1 MSSFAQAVFKSLTA
15 ALFGVIV
22 LLGTPPAAGAAEREA
37 VVRVERLNLRPRPSV
52 DGQPLHMLQR
62 GDRLIVLESTDK
74 WLKVDFDDIVG
85 YVRNHPRYID
95 TTLAL
100 DRTKSEKQAVN
111 QALDEHRRHLAEIAG
126 QEKKL
131 MTRLEGLARA
141 IDRNRR
147 QVADLKK
154 KLASL
159 ERRITRALDESRTL
173 EGRIDRNSADV
184 SRRLVALYKLNR
196 LGAANLMAS
205 AGSVNAMVQRR
216 NALEF
221 ILEADDRQRRQL
233 KADLDR
239 WNDLRRELETHRD
252 EQRRLEQ
259 TRRKNL
265 DRLHHEKV
273 QRALLLQDTRHMQ
286 ALKEAAL
293 ASLQASARDLDR
305 TIENLSRSSVVD
317 AARAEAPPGSFGR
330 LRGLL
335 KPPVQGKIINFFG
348 PFKNTRY
355 NVTNYRSGVDIR
367 SDRGEPIHS
376 VSGGRIIYAD
386 WFKGYGNMMI
396 IDHGHSYC
404 TLYAHLEEM
413 FKQRGEA
420 VKSGEVIATV
430 GESGALSGPGLYFEV
445 RHRGKP
451 EDPQMW
457 LIEE

>member
-1 MSSFAQAVFKSLTA
+1 MSSFAQAVSKSLTA
-15 ALFGVIV
+15 TLLGVIV
-22 LLGTPPAAGAAEREA
+22 LLGSPPAVGAAEREA
-37 VVRVERLNLRPRPSV
+37 VVRVERLNLRPRPSL
-52 DGQPLHMLQR
+52 DGAPLHLLQK
-62 GDRLIVLESTDK
+62 GDRLIVLESSDK

-100 DRTKSEKQAVN
+100 DRTKSDKQAVS
-111 QALDEHRRHLAEIAG
+111 QALKEHRRHLTEMAG

-131 MTRLEGLARA
+131 MTRLEELARD

-147 QVADLKK
+147 QAAAIKK
-154 KLASL
+154 ALAAL
-159 ERRITRALDESRTL
+159 DRRIARALEESRTL
-173 EGRIDRNSADV
+173 EDRIDRNSADV

-196 LGAANLMAS
+196 LGAASLLAS
-205 AGSVNAMVQRR
+205 AGTVNDLVQRR
-216 NALEF
+216 HALEF
-221 ILEADDRQRRQL
+221 ILDADDRQRRQL
-233 KADLDR
+233 AADLDR
-239 WNDLRRELETHRD
+239 WSDLRRELEAHRD
-252 EQRRLEQ
+252 DQRRLEQ

-265 DRLHHEKV
+265 DRLHYEKV
-273 QRALLLQDTRHMQ
+273 QRALLLQDTRNMQ
-286 ALKEAAL
+286 ALKEAAMT
-293 ASLQASARDLDR
+293 SLQASARDLDR
-305 TIENLSRSSVVD
+305 TIASLSRSSVVD
-317 AARAEAPPGSFGR
+317 AARAKAPPGSFGR
-330 LRGLL
+330 LKGLL

-376 VSGGRIIYAD
+376 VSGGRIMYAD

-396 IDHGHSYC
+396 IDHGHSYF

-413 FKQRGEA
+413 FKQKGEA

>member
-1 MSSFAQAVFKSLTA
+1 MSPFAQTVSKSLTA
-15 ALFGVIV
+15 ALLGVIV
-22 LLGTPPAAGAAEREA
+22 LTGILPAAGAAEREA
-37 VVRVERLNLRPRPSV
+37 VVRVEQLNLRPQPSLE
-52 DGQPLHMLQR
+52 GEPLHILQK
-62 GDRLIVLESTDK
+62 GDRLIVLESSDK
-74 WLKVDFDDIVG
+74 WLKADFDDIVG

-100 DRTKSEKQAVN
+100 DRTRSDKQAVN
-111 QALDEHRRHLAEIAG
+111 QALKEHRRRLAEMAG

-131 MTRLEGLARA
+131 MARLEDLARA

-147 QVADLKK
+147 QAASLKK
-154 KLASL
+154 ALAAL
-159 ERRITRALDESRTL
+159 DRRIARVLEESRTL
-173 EGRIDRNSADV
+173 EDRIDRNSADV
-184 SRRLVALYKLNR
+184 SRRLVALYKLNW

-205 AGSVNAMVQRR
+205 SGTVNDMVQRR

-221 ILEADDRQRRQL
+221 ILDADDRQRRQL
-233 KADLDR
+233 AADLDR
-239 WNDLRRELETHRD
+239 WNDLRRDLETHRD

-259 TRRKNL
+259 TRRQNL

-273 QRALLLQDTRHMQ
+273 QRALLLQDTRNMQ

-305 TIENLSRSSVVD
+305 TIDSLSRSSIVD
-317 AARAEAPPGSFGR
+317 AARAEAQPGSFGR
-330 LRGLL
+330 LKGLL

-355 NVTNYRSGVDIR
+355 NITNYRSGVDIR

-376 VSGGRIIYAD
+376 VSGGRILYAD

-396 IDHGHSYC
+396 VDHGHSYC

-413 FKQRGEA
+413 FKQKGEA

-457 LIEE
+457 MIEE

>member
-1 MSSFAQAVFKSLTA
+1 MSSFAQAVSKSLTA
-15 ALFGVIV
+15 TLLGVIV
-22 LLGTPPAAGAAEREA
+22 LMGSPPAVGAAEREA
-37 VVRVERLNLRPRPSV
+37 VVRVERLNLRPRPSL
-52 DGQPLHMLQR
+52 DGTPLHLLQK
-62 GDRLIVLESTDK
+62 GDRLIVLESSDK

-100 DRTKSEKQAVN
+100 DRTKSDKQAVS
-111 QALDEHRRHLAEIAG
+111 QALKEHRRHLAEMAG

-131 MTRLEGLARA
+131 MTRLEALARD

-147 QVADLKK
+147 QAAAIRKA
-154 KLASL
+154 LAAL
-159 ERRITRALDESRTL
+159 DRRIARALEESRTL
-173 EGRIDRNSADV
+173 EDRIDRNSADV
-184 SRRLVALYKLNR
+184 SRRLVALYKLN
-196 LGAANLMAS
+196 LLASGAT
-205 AGSVNAMVQRR
+205 VNDLVQRR
-216 NALEF
+216 HALAF
-221 ILEADDRQRRQL
+221 ILDADDRQRRQL
-233 KADLDR
+233 AADLDR
-239 WNDLRRELETHRD
+239 WSDLRRELEAHRD
-252 EQRRLEQ
+252 DQRRLEQ

-273 QRALLLQDTRHMQ
+273 QRALLLQDTRNMQ

-293 ASLQASARDLDR
+293 TSLQASARDLDR
-305 TIENLSRSSVVD
+305 TIASLGRSSVVD
-317 AARAEAPPGSFGR
+317 AARAKAPPGSFGR
-330 LRGLL
+330 LKGLL

-376 VSGGRIIYAD
+376 VSGGRIMYAD

-396 IDHGHSYC
+396 IDHGHSYF

-413 FKQRGEA
+413 FKQKGEA

>member
-1 MSSFAQAVFKSLTA
+1 MSSFAQAVSKSLTA
-15 ALFGVIV
+15 TLLGVIV
-22 LLGTPPAAGAAEREA
+22 LLWSPPAVGAAEREA
-37 VVRVERLNLRPRPSV
+37 VVRVERLNLRPRPSL
-52 DGQPLHMLQR
+52 DGAPLHLLQK
-62 GDRLIVLESTDK
+62 GDRLIVLESSDK

-100 DRTKSEKQAVN
+100 DRTKSDKQAVS
-111 QALDEHRRHLAEIAG
+111 QALKEHRRHLTEMAG

-131 MTRLEGLARA
+131 MTRLEELARD

-147 QVADLKK
+147 QAAAIKK
-154 KLASL
+154 ALAAL
-159 ERRITRALDESRTL
+159 DRRIARALEESRTL
-173 EGRIDRNSADV
+173 EDRIDRNSADV

-196 LGAANLMAS
+196 LGAANLLAS
-205 AGSVNAMVQRR
+205 GATVNDLVQRR
-216 NALEF
+216 HALAF
-221 ILEADDRQRRQL
+221 ILDADDRQRRQL
-233 KADLDR
+233 AADLDR
-239 WNDLRRELETHRD
+239 WSDLRRELEAHRD
-252 EQRRLEQ
+252 DQRRLEQ

-273 QRALLLQDTRHMQ
+273 QRALLLQDTRNMQ

-293 ASLQASARDLDR
+293 TSLQASARDLDR
-305 TIENLSRSSVVD
+305 TIASLGRSSVVD
-317 AARAEAPPGSFGR
+317 AARAKAPPGSFGR
-330 LRGLL
+330 LKGLL

-376 VSGGRIIYAD
+376 VSGGRIMYAD

-413 FKQRGEA
+413 FKQKGEA